1 MDATYRRWS
10 SSNACT
16 SPFRYAWTN
25 CTSVGSP
32 ALPVSGG
39 AALSSSTS
47 MGEVLRPDGPQIGG
61 GDRQVA
67 DQDAETK
74 EGVALGGAQPSLR
87 DDEAPGPLTHV
98 SAS

>member
-1 MDATYRRWS
+1 
-10 SSNACT
+10 
-16 SPFRYAWTN
+16 
-25 CTSVGSP
+25 
-32 ALPVSGG
+32 
-39 AALSSSTS
+39 
-47 MGEVLRPDGPQIGG
+47 MGEVLRPDGLQIGG